1 MNLASHRALESVEDE
16 ALSLYESL
24 ALERHRNDDGPE
36 MAAAVAS
43 ARVPGVQMALIDH
56 FDVNSGESLAQL
68 GFDARAPIGR
78 IRHEGCQPMNDAVK
92 RS

>member
-1 MNLASHRALESVEDE
+1 VNLAPHCALESVEDE
-16 ALSLYESL
+16 ALSLDESL
-24 ALERHRNDDGPE
+24 ALERHRNDNGPE
-36 MAAAVAS
+36 MAAAVART
-43 ARVPGVQMALIDH
+43 RVPGVQMTLVDH

-78 IRHEGCQPMNDAVK
+78 IQHEGCQPMIDAIK